1 MQRRRLVSIVLALA
15 GLIAVL
21 VGVRQGLVHVAP
33 SYEGT
38 IMTGWDGPLNHEEQL
53 LTRLAILG
61 VVGSVAALRWRRL
74 AVVPAAV
81 GGVVLFYAL
90 RAVLHY
96 ALDPGLYVEVST
108 YAGPSRFV
116 LGAEPV
122 LLVAGGALLVAA
134 GVVRWRAN
142 TDDESPDTRVSTA

>member
-1 MQRRRLVSIVLALA
+1 MQRRRALPVALA
-15 GLIAVL
+15 VLGLVAVL

-33 SYEGT
+33 GYEGT
-38 IMTGWDGPLNHEEQL
+38 IMTGWDGPLNHEERL
-53 LTRLAILG
+53 LSRLAVVG

-74 AVVPAAV
+74 AVVPAAT

-96 ALDPGLYVEVST
+96 ALDPGLYVEVQV
-108 YAGPSRFV
+108 YGGPTRFV

-122 LLVAGGALLVAA
+122 LLVVGGALLVAA
-134 GVVRWRAN
+134 GVVEWRA
-142 TDDESPDTRVSTA
+142 TDAETASPSPASTV